1 MRTKYL
7 TYTISNVLFNDK
19 HLGYAFSY
27 STWELSLIDLFKH
40 STINIYPART
50 WRSTKEELYVDLSK
64 TNTFVLR
71 YAPKSPNKFLKVS
84 KNIDLFKSFPFSAKR
99 RTNENYI

>member
-19 HLGYAFSY
+19 HLGYAFS
-27 STWELSLIDLFKH
+27 SITWELFLIDLFKH
-40 STINIYPART
+40 ATISLYPART
-50 WRSTKEELYVDLSK
+50 WRSSEEELYVDLSGTK
-64 TNTFVLR
+64 GFYLC

-84 KNIDLFKSFPFSAKR
+84 KNIDLFKPFPFSAER